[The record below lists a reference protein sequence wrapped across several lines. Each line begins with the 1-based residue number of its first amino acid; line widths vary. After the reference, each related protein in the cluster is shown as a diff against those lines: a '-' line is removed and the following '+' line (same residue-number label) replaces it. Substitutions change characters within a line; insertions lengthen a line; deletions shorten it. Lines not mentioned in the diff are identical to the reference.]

1 MYYPTLH
8 VIHITLLYNS
18 IVLRTKSRYKL
29 MKLMYV
35 FRRDYILYTAWF
47 CTCFYVFTLDV
58 HYFWKGGQQHS
69 PCTTV
74 LAGDR
79 LVPSGGGGTRSIH
92 LSLNDCVALK
102 TNTAYNVNNLN
113 VTHRGVALLISYSLL
128 VFVEVYC
135 VPAQVTSWVT
145 HFNKFRTFPS
155 NYIPCRNVANKH
167 KLTTL
172 GKPLHAYTMLFVIV

>member
-1 MYYPTLH
+1 MYSAEITSCTLH
-8 VIHITLLYNS
+8 GFARVFMFLH
-18 IVLRTKSRYKL
+18 
-29 MKLMYV
+29 LMYTTFGKV
-35 FRRDYILYTAWF
+35 GSNTLRARRSLRGIDS
-47 CTCFYVFTLDV
+47 CPPV
-58 HYFWKGGQQHS
+58 
-69 PCTTV
+69 
-74 LAGDR
+74 
-79 LVPSGGGGTRSIH
+79 GGGTRSIH

-113 VTHRGVALLISYSLL
+113 VTHLGVTLLISYSLL